1 METQRLDIKTK
12 FAIGTAVVAF
22 VVGWGLT
29 IAGFIIPPKGEVHD
43 SVLWIL
49 GQALVYTASV
59 LGIGMYFN
67 NQMQKFRADTR
78 RYIRDMEQGKNPEE
92 EETDETEN

>member
-1 METQRLDIKTK
+1 MWAKLDVKTK

-22 VVGWGLT
+22 VVGWGMT
-29 IAGFIIPPKGEVHD
+29 IAGFIIPPRGEVHD

-67 NQMQKFRADTR
+67 NQMAKFRADTR
-78 RYIRDMEQGKNPEE
+78 RYIRDMEQGREPEE
-92 EETDETEN
+92 VAEDDTGN